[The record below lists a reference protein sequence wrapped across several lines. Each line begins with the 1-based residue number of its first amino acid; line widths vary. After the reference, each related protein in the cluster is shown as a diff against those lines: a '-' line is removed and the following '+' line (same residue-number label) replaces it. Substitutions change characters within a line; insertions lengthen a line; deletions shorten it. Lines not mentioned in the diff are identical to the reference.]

1 MNRDVCEHFNPVGLC
16 DKCRPLNL
24 CQRHLMHY
32 SGIMCARCED
42 ENKEAKK
49 IMMRRMRLEKRREGL
64 KRCEYWLTPEQKER
78 VLKYVARFKR
88 DV

>member
-16 DKCRPLNL
+16 DKCRPLKL

-42 ENKEAKK
+42 ENAKTK
-49 IMMRRMRLEKRREGL
+49 KAMMKRMRTERKREGFA
-64 KRCEYWLTPEQKER
+64 RCEFWLTKEQKER
-78 VLKYVARFKR
+78 VKKYVARIKR
-88 DV
+88 DA